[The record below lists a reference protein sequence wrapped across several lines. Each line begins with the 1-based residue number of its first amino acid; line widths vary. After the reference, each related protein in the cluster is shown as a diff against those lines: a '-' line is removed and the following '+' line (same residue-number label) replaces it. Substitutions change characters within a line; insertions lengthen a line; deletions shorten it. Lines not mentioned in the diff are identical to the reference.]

1 MIWLIVAFIA
11 GAGVAIAPCVI
22 TIRTL
27 LDDVMLKDVR
37 ISDLEAKTMSHTLD
51 GYGYLASISSA
62 GLSPA
67 PPEPQME
74 EEYEEFTFNIDSPS
88 M

>member
-1 MIWLIVAFIA
+1 MIWIIIAFAA

-27 LDDVMLKDVR
+27 LDDIMIKDVR

-62 GLSPA
+62 AQAPA
-67 PPEPQME
+67 PEPQIE